1 MRSLF
6 RFSVTLAF
14 LALLLA
20 ACGSKASSP
29 VDANDSDL
37 ALGVEDAPT
46 EPEPQDPPQ
55 ASVSPE
61 RDLAPGPSTVAFNLR
76 ATGSGTAVVEG
87 VPYTFEVY
95 LCGAP
100 VAWNDKTYPD
110 GSEETAFY
118 VDPGGAELEILDISG
133 AGTQEDGAIFEIRVD
148 LDRRSG
154 LVDASISHIV
164 RGDPSQSWSY
174 YSGLNSPQRLE
185 FDPPRFKSV
194 EGGLTFFNEEDP
206 IRPIRLSFEATCE
219 TYGGTF
225 DTMGELAA
233 EVTDVSRPG
242 AVPGS
247 LIFKGEPYDFVSETC
262 IVSQEDG
269 RAGIEGKS
277 EQLNL
282 EVSLVGD
289 GGPQFVKLTLR
300 DPERHFQFED
310 IWEGWLVIEG
320 TRLYAQ
326 APFELTDQITKEMV
340 LFSLDVTCPEIGS

>member
-20 ACGSKASSP
+20 ACGSKATSP

-37 ALGVEDAPT
+37 ALGVEDAP
-46 EPEPQDPPQ
+46 PEPDSQNPPQ

-61 RDLAPGPSTVAFNLR
+61 GDLTLGSSTVAFNLR

-118 VDPGGAELEILDISG
+118 ADPGRAELEILNISG
-133 AGTQEDGAIFEIRVD
+133 AGTQEDGAIFEISVD
-148 LDRRSG
+148 LDRRIG

-174 YSGLNSPQRLE
+174 YSGLNSPQGLE

-194 EGGLTFFNEEDP
+194 ESGLTFFNEEDP

-233 EVTDVSRPG
+233 EVTGVTL
-242 AVPGS
+242 PGS
-247 LIFKGEPYDFVSETC
+247 GVGGFVLDDEPYAFEPETC
-262 IVSQEDG
+262 LLDPDRS
-269 RAGIEGKS
+269 AALIEGEGEHFS
-277 EQLNL
+277 LSVDLQGRDGPLFIALNL
-282 EVSLVGD
+282 YDPPRNLGL
-289 GGPQFVKLTLR
+289 LTFDEIPL
-300 DPERHFQFED
+300 
-310 IWEGWLVIEG
+310 IVEG
-320 TRLYAQ
+320 TRLYAPQ
-326 APFELTDQITKEMV
+326 PFELTEGTDDPV
-340 LFSLDVTCPEIGS
+340 SFSLDVTCPEIGS